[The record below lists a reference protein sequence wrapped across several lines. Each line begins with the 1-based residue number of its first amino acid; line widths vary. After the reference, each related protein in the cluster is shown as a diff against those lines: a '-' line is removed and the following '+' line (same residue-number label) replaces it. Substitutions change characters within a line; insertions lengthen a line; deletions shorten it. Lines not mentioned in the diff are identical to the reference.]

1 MKMDYK
7 KSVELA
13 LCIGYEEVQDANAFK
28 GCYFI
33 KDGKKWIHDIV
44 ALMRHLDVE
53 LYEDLES
60 LGYDL
65 ENYHSYKD
73 HSNEM
78 ATQEMQSIYR
88 GITHCEGEA
97 TYLSDGMWLLPDG
110 TMEER

>member
-1 MKMDYK
+1 MNYK

-13 LCIGYEEVQDANAFK
+13 LSLGYKEVLDHNAFK
-28 GCYFI
+28 GRYFI
-33 KDGKKWIHDIV
+33 KDDKKWIHDIV
-44 ALMRHLDVE
+44 ALMRHLGVE
-53 LYEDLES
+53 LYEDLEK

-65 ENYHSYKD
+65 ENYHSYKN

-78 ATQEMQSIYR
+78 AAQEMQSIYM

-97 TYLSDGMWLLPDG
+97 TYLFDGMWLLPDG